1 MLHGCKNIWKEFRIV
16 LNISSKSIKTLGFLL
31 VGEAQAV
38 SAGSLFKKTEQSY
51 LLSRIT
57 VSGGSTVGVTSK

>member
-38 SAGSLFKKTEQSY
+38 SAGCLFKKRKSY